1 MTEQVFT
8 KEIQG
13 CCSGDFV
20 IFDQTVIYFPCVL
33 YLTATI
39 CSEQQQILV
48 YIGSHPAALSGATR
62 GTIRDFFQIYTKK
75 SYQPQTFERRVNA
88 RIHDSKREFS

>member
-8 KEIQG
+8 KELQG
-13 CCSGDFV
+13 CCSGVFV

-39 CSEQQQILV
+39 CFEQQQILV
-48 YIGSHPAALSGATR
+48 YIYIGSHPAALSGST
-62 GTIRDFFQIYTKK
+62 FIYI
-75 SYQPQTFERRVNA
+75 Y
-88 RIHDSKREFS
+88 I